1 MTMKVKTLKHFG
13 FIALAAGMFSCVEDN
28 NSPGLE
34 YMPDMY
40 RSSAVEGYWDYAEV
54 RGKYSEEAY
63 DLVREKFSFVP
74 PAGTIPYVGSDVSE
88 TDMPYEHGAPLG
100 ADKTHGLYGI
110 RQDTAGYANAAFD
123 KNPVPY
129 SDEVLKEG
137 QVLFERFCIHCHGE
151 KGAGDGTVPS
161 TGKYPPPPA
170 YDGPL
175 KDLPAGQIFYSIT
188 YGKNAMGSHA
198 SQLNKEERWKVVY
211 YVQKLQ
217 GNEPGAEQVAADTMA
232 VEGVNIEEG
241 AEDAPEVLE
250 AAPESADG
258 GRQH

>member
-1 MTMKVKTLKHFG
+1 MKVNKLRNYG
-13 FIALAAGMFSCVEDN
+13 FIALAAGTLVSCTGND

-54 RGKYSEEAY
+54 QGRYDQEAY

-74 PAGTIPYVGSDVSE
+74 PSGTIPYAGPDADA
-88 TDMPYEHGAPLG
+88 TNMPYEHGAPIN
-100 ADKTHGLYGI
+100 ADKSHGLYGV
-110 RQDTAGYANAAFD
+110 RQDSAGYANAAND
-123 KNPVPY
+123 VNPVPY
-129 SDEVLKEG
+129 SDDAMDEG
-137 QVLFERFCIHCHGE
+137 KVLFERYCIHCHGE
-151 KGAGDGTVPS
+151 KGAGDGTIPA

-170 YDGPL
+170 YNGPL

-217 GNEPGAEQVAADTMA
+217 GKEPGAEEVVNEEEAVDAVDAGNENNEADHG
-232 VEGVNIEEG
+232 EGG
-241 AEDAPEVLE
+241 
-250 AAPESADG
+250 
-258 GRQH
+258 H

>member
-1 MTMKVKTLKHFG
+1 MKVNRMKNLG
-13 FIALAAGMFSCVEDN
+13 LIAVLGAGTMVSCVGDS

-40 RSSAVEGYWDYAEV
+40 RSSAVEAYVDYGEV
-54 RGKYSEEAY
+54 RGTYSEDAY
-63 DLVREKFSFVP
+63 NLVEDKFSFTP
-74 PAGTIPYVGSDVSE
+74 PSGTIPYQGENGAVH
-88 TDMPYEHGAPLG
+88 MPYKHGAPIN
-100 ADKTHGLYGI
+100 ADKSHGLYGV
-110 RQDTAGYANAAFD
+110 RQDSAGYANAAFD
-123 KNPVPY
+123 VNPVPF
-129 SDEVLKEG
+129 SDDVLKEG
-137 QVLFERFCIHCHGE
+137 EVLFGRFCVHCHGE
-151 KGAGDGTVPS
+151 KGAGDGAVPA

-217 GNEPGAEQVAADTMA
+217 GNDPGAVVEPVNEE
-232 VEGVNIEEG
+232 VEGDEEANVEEP
-241 AEDAPEVLE
+241 AEENAE
-250 AAPESADG
+250 
-258 GRQH
+258 H